1 MTLNEIYTM
10 FMSIDGMQNWKIA
23 YSLNFIVPQNGIEML
38 GDNLKRTQILVNRHL
53 MEGHSLLM

>member
-10 FMSIDGMQNWKIA
+10 FMNIDPMQNWKIA
-23 YSLNFIVPQNGIEML
+23 YDLNFIGPQNAIKML